1 MDLGSNGPSW
11 NGRVVSLHVCSEA
24 AEPMTEVP
32 AVTAVAGR
40 GIEGDRYFLETG
52 FYSDKPGPD
61 RELTLLEL
69 ETIDALQHEHRI
81 GLEPGEARRNVIT
94 RGVPLNHLVHR
105 EFAIGEVI
113 ARGIRLCE
121 PCTHLVEVTGRRVL
135 GPLVHRGGL
144 RAQIV
149 TGGRISVHDTVS
161 PLSKSGRAPGESR

>member
-1 MDLGSNGPSW
+1 MGLGSDRPSW

-32 AVTAVAGR
+32 TVTAVAGR
-40 GIEGDRYFLETG
+40 GIEGDRYFRGTG

-61 RELTLLEL
+61 RELTLIEL
-69 ETIDALQHEHRI
+69 ETIDALRHDHGIE
-81 GLEPGEARRNVIT
+81 LEPRETRRNVIT
-94 RGVPLNHLVHR
+94 EGVPLNHLVRR
-105 EFAIGEVI
+105 EFRIGDAV

-149 TGGRISVHDTVS
+149 KGGRISVDDLVS
-161 PLSKSGRAPGESR
+161 PVPDT

>member
-1 MDLGSNGPSW
+1 MGLGSDRPSW
-11 NGRVVSLHVCSEA
+11 NGRVVSLHVCSGA

-32 AVTAVAGR
+32 TVTAVAGR
-40 GIEGDRYFLETG
+40 GIEGDRYFLGTG

-61 RELTLLEL
+61 RELTLIEL
-69 ETIDALQHEHRI
+69 ETIDALRHDHGIE
-81 GLEPGEARRNVIT
+81 LEPRETRRNVIT
-94 RGVPLNHLVHR
+94 EGVPLNHLVRR
-105 EFAIGEVI
+105 EFRVGDAV

-149 TGGRISVHDTVS
+149 KGGRISVDDLVS
-161 PLSKSGRAPGESR
+161 PV

>member
-1 MDLGSNGPSW
+1 MRLGSNRPSW

-24 AEPMTEVP
+24 AEPMIEVP
-32 AVTAVAGR
+32 TVMAVAGR
-40 GIEGDRYFLETG
+40 GIEGDRYFLKTG

-61 RELTLLEL
+61 RELTLIEL
-69 ETIDALQHEHRI
+69 ETIDALRHDHGIE
-81 GLEPGEARRNVIT
+81 LEPGEARRNVIT
-94 RGVPLNHLVHR
+94 EGVPLNHLVR
-105 EFAIGEVI
+105 RGFAIGDAV

-149 TGGRISVHDTVS
+149 KSGRISTDDVVLSVS
-161 PLSKSGRAPGESR
+161 DA

>member
-11 NGRVVSLHVCSEA
+11 NGRVVSLHVCNEA

-40 GIEGDRYFLETG
+40 GIEGDRYFLGTG

-69 ETIDALQHEHRI
+69 ETINALRHEHRI
-81 GLEPGEARRNVIT
+81 ELEPGEARRNVIT

-149 TGGRISVHDTVS
+149 KGGRISVHDTVS
-161 PLSKSGRAPGESR
+161 ALSKPGRAPGESR

>member
-1 MDLGSNGPSW
+1 MGLGSDRPSW

-24 AEPMTEVP
+24 AQPMTEVP
-32 AVTAVAGR
+32 TVTAVAGR
-40 GIEGDRYFLETG
+40 GIEGDRYFRGTG

-61 RELTLLEL
+61 RELTLIEL
-69 ETIDALQHEHRI
+69 ETIDALRHDHGIE
-81 GLEPGEARRNVIT
+81 LEPRETRRNVIT
-94 RGVPLNHLVHR
+94 EGVPLNHLVRR
-105 EFAIGEVI
+105 EFRIGDAV

-149 TGGRISVHDTVS
+149 KGGRISVDDLVS
-161 PLSKSGRAPGESR
+161 PVPDT

>member
-1 MDLGSNGPSW
+1 MDVGSNGPTW
-11 NGRVVSLHVCSEA
+11 NGRVVSLHVCSQA
-24 AEPMTEVP
+24 AERMTEVP

-40 GIEGDRYFLETG
+40 GIEGDRYFLGTG

-69 ETIDALQHEHRI
+69 EAIDALRHDHRI
-81 GLEPGEARRNVIT
+81 ELEPGEARRNVIT

-105 EFAIGEVI
+105 EFAIGDVI

-121 PCTHLVEVTGRRVL
+121 PCTHLVEVTGRKVL

-149 TGGRISVHDTVS
+149 RGGRISVDDLVAPFS
-161 PLSKSGRAPGESR
+161 ESVRSPGESR

>member
-1 MDLGSNGPSW
+1 MDLGRNGPSW
-11 NGRVVSLHVCSEA
+11 NGRVASLHVCSEA

-32 AVTAVAGR
+32 TVTAVAGR
-40 GIEGDRYFLETG
+40 GIEGDRYFLGTG

-69 ETIDALQHEHRI
+69 ETIDALRDEHRFE
-81 GLEPGEARRNVIT
+81 LEPGEARRNVVT
-94 RGVPLNHLVHR
+94 RGVPLNHLVQR
-105 EFAIGEVI
+105 EFAIGEVV

-144 RAQIV
+144 RAQILK
-149 TGGRISVHDTVS
+149 GGRISVDDIVS
-161 PLSKSGRAPGESR
+161 PLPPSGRAPGELL

>member
-1 MDLGSNGPSW
+1 MDLGSDGPGW
-11 NGRVVSLHVCSEA
+11 NGRVESLHVAGEA

-40 GIEGDRYFLETG
+40 GIEGDRYFLGSG

-69 ETIDALQHEHRI
+69 ETITALRHEHRI
-81 GLEPGEARRNVIT
+81 ELEPGEARRNVIT

-149 TGGRISVHDTVS
+149 KGGRISVDDIVS
-161 PLSKSGRAPGESR
+161 PLPEPGRPPGASR